1 MRITLFSLFEKIVMS
16 GLSSVNAY
24 VTSKMEPF
32 VKTVSWEL
40 LLIVVIESFVLNV
53 TRFLRSNSETTR

>member
-1 MRITLFSLFEKIVMS
+1 MRITLFSLFEKIAMS

-24 VTSKMEPF
+24 VTSKMKPF